1 MMVRSTTN
9 MILYPS
15 EVATVQRLHPSAN
28 RIRVYLVSILFA
40 GLAVGLPVAKLGAEE
55 VKAVAQQT
63 ALDRY
68 LVNDDASFKWEIRRT
83 GMVGETKFAELRV
96 TSQTWQETQWKH
108 QLFVIVP
115 PNVGDS
121 KHAFMLITGGAW
133 REELLKDAE
142 GEKLPREAEMFAKIA
157 EQLETPVAVM
167 LQVPFQPMFDNKYE
181 DALISLTFEK
191 FVETGDEHWPLLLP
205 MVKSAV
211 KGMDAT
217 EQYLAQHH
225 ELEVDTFTVA
235 GASKRGWTT
244 WLTGAV
250 DKRATAIAP
259 IVIDVLNMA
268 PQMKHQREVWG
279 GYSDEIKDYTE
290 KGLQE
295 LLETDKGTALRAIVD
310 PYSYRDRLTQPKLV
324 IIGTNDDYW
333 PIDSLNLYWDD
344 LKGEKYILYVPNNG
358 HGISDYARL
367 IGTTNA
373 LHHQA
378 SGAKKMPEL
387 NWEFT
392 EAVSATETRTIRLA
406 IESDEKP
413 LKVQVWSATADKQ
426 DFRRSK
432 WESRVVYAQDDKYVY
447 EADVPEQ
454 GSLAFFGEVIFDRGS
469 LPCFLSTNV
478 RVYSASNVGDAK

>member
-1 MMVRSTTN
+1 MAIV
-9 MILYPS
+9 L
-15 EVATVQRLHPSAN
+15 
-28 RIRVYLVSILFA
+28 A
-40 GLAVGLPVAKLGAEE
+40 GLAVGSPGAIAGAEE
-55 VKAVAQQT
+55 AKTVGQQT

-68 LVNDDASFKWEIRRT
+68 LVNDDASFKWAIRRT
-83 GMVGETKFAELRV
+83 GNVGETKFAELRV
-96 TSQTWQETQWKH
+96 TSQTWQKTEWKH

-115 PNVGDS
+115 KNVGDA

-133 REELLKDAE
+133 REKLLEDGQGDE
-142 GEKLPREAEMFAKIA
+142 LPRETEMFAKIA

-191 FVETGDEHWPLLLP
+191 FVETGDENWPLLLP

-211 KGMDAT
+211 RGMDAT
-217 EQYLAQHH
+217 EQYLAKHH
-225 ELEVDTFTVA
+225 ALEVKTFTVA

-268 PQMKHQREVWG
+268 PQMRHQREVWG
-279 GYSDEIKDYTE
+279 AYSDEIKDYTE

-295 LLETDKGTALRAIVD
+295 LLETDKGAALRAIVD

-344 LKGEKYILYVPNNG
+344 LQGEKHILYVPNNR
-358 HGISDYARL
+358 HGISDYARV
-367 IGTTNA
+367 IGTMNA

-378 SGAKKMPEL
+378 TGAKKMPEL
-387 NWEFT
+387 NWEFS
-392 EAVSATETRTIRLA
+392 EPVSVAKARTIRLA
-406 IESDEKP
+406 IESKEKP
-413 LKVQVWSATADKQ
+413 VKVQVWSATAEKQ
-426 DFRRSK
+426 DFRQSK
-432 WESRVVYAQDDKYVY
+432 WEPKVIYAEDGKYVY
-447 EADVPEQ
+447 EATVPET

-478 RVYSASNVGDAK
+478 RVYSAGKKGEAK